1 MAAAVSPEVIQRTQ
15 ESLGRFV
22 RKPPLT
28 EKLLAKPPFR
38 FLHDIFSAAMR
49 DTGIM
54 EGTWTVVFSKKYIKN
69 ASKPYTILSAEQ
81 T

>member
-54 EGTWTVVFSKKYIKN
+54 EGT
-69 ASKPYTILSAEQ
+69 
-81 T
+81 